1 MPQIIIVYVKK
12 AGTLMTSLL
21 FFAGLMMLLPKLFTR
36 QCVRYVCIV
45 VLIAGIFYNNF
56 SMSDTFAQVAGV
68 KDYAAPKGQELE
80 KTLDIDDSEVIPAI
94 EEKIKETAKASEL
107 ASLSEPTEEPTN
119 TVSSERHSPGK
130 DAIDHFNLGV
140 NHQKQGYTLKAIEEY
155 KYVLKS
161 DPNNAEAHNNL
172 GVIYKERND
181 LDKAVEHYQFV
192 VTTNPEMDEAH
203 NNLGV
208 VYYLRGDHRE
218 AVQEYLKALELNP
231 NNLMSHMNLGLIY
244 NARGLKQKAIDTLE
258 KVLSVQPFHTEANY
272 NLAIIYEELGHLERA
287 IWHYT
292 RFVDNA
298 GRGYPDLTERVTRHI
313 KVLKVNSNEVVRK
326 EGIGVFPSLRDNQ
339 AY

>member
-1 MPQIIIVYVKK
+1 MPQIIVLYLKK
-12 AGTLMTSLL
+12 TGELTKSLL
-21 FFAGLMMLLPKLFTR
+21 FFAGLMMILPKLSTR
-36 QCVRYVCIV
+36 QYVRAVCVAILIV
-45 VLIAGIFYNNF
+45 GAFLLSCNVSEI
-56 SMSDTFAQVAGV
+56 
-68 KDYAAPKGQELE
+68 YAAPEINELE
-80 KTLDIDDSEVIPAI
+80 KVLDVDDSEVIPVI
-94 EEKIKETAKASEL
+94 EEEIQESAKASGL
-107 ASLSEPTEEPTN
+107 APLSEPTEEPAI

-130 DAIDHFNLGV
+130 DVIDHFNLGV

-172 GVIYKERND
+172 GVIYKEQND
-181 LDKAVEHYQFV
+181 LDKAVEHYQSV

-231 NNLMSHMNLGLIY
+231 NNLMSHINLGLIY
-244 NARGLKQKAIDTLE
+244 NARGLKLKAIDTIE
-258 KVLSVQPFHTEANY
+258 KVLSEQPFHTEAHY

-287 IWHYT
+287 VWHYT

-298 GRGYPDLTERVTRHI
+298 GKGYPDLTERVTMHI
-313 KVLKVNSNEVVRK
+313 KDLKVTSGEV
-326 EGIGVFPSLRDNQ
+326 LRE
-339 AY
+339 